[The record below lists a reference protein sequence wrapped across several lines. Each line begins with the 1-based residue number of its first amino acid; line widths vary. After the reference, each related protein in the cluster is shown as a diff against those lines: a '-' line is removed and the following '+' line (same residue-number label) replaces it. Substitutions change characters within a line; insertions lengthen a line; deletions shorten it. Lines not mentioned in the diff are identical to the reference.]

1 MILSA
6 ADSFC
11 NCVTFGI
18 LGTFQTVYKGS
29 KWWGGLLAGCW
40 LWFVKQMCTKKRKKK
55 TPKQK
60 QEESKY
66 TDGKPQTYSMELT
79 DPNKQEVLEQ

>member
-1 MILSA
+1 MH
-6 ADSFC
+6 
-11 NCVTFGI
+11 
-18 LGTFQTVYKGS
+18 KE
-29 KWWGGLLAGCW
+29 K
-40 LWFVKQMCTKKRKKK
+40 KKK